1 ELLRD
6 AVCAGG
12 EIEGAPGVIRRVL
25 EGIQCGLYSRC
36 VVGDA
41 VAFCSEI
48 LHIFPTCHWA
58 GEGLIE
64 RAHRVDDIGPA
75 VAVARRDEGGG
86 EVIALQSDL
95 GGVRAVADS
104 ECPARASARIG
115 WALDR
120 GETDVSQVESILSGH
135 AGNGARK
142 ARRLIQ
148 LEDAG

>member
-1 ELLRD
+1 MR
-6 AVCAGG
+6 
-12 EIEGAPGVIRRVL
+12 
-25 EGIQCGLYSRC
+25 
-36 VVGDA
+36 
-41 VAFCSEI
+41 SE
-48 LHIFPTCHWA
+48 A
-58 GEGLIE
+58 EQEE
-64 RAHRVDDIGPA
+64 RAATCLCCRRIDDIGPA

-86 EVIALQSDL
+86 ELIAHQSDL
-95 GGVRAVADS
+95 GVMRAIADT
-104 ECPARASARIG
+104 ECPARACARIG